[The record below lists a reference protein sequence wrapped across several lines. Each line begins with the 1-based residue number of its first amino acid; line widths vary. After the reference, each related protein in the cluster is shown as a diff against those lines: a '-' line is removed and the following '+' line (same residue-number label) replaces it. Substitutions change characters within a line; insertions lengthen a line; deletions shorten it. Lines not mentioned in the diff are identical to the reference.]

1 MINKA
6 QTSHLDS
13 LGSFLA
19 MEIFS
24 RAQELEA
31 QGRDIIHLEFGE
43 PDFSAP
49 ADAVESV
56 RKSMEIN
63 TAGYTFSQGLEG
75 LRIEIANKYSLD
87 YGVKILPEQVLV
99 SNGSSLLLYFA
110 IRILAPP
117 GSHVIL
123 TDPCYACYENVVRL
137 AGAEP
142 VMIKLRHE
150 DGFQL
155 NVDDLKKR
163 VTPKTRAMLINSPM
177 NPTGVVFSSEVMTA
191 LAELDIPVISDEIY
205 ADLSFEDP
213 PCSFLSYSPQTVA
226 IHGFSKSY
234 AMTGWRLG
242 YMITPLEWMSA
253 ADRLHQNLMISATE
267 FVQEAGIWVLQ
278 KRKAYRESMKT
289 EFNRRRL
296 FVLERM
302 RELGMDLGYTP
313 TGAFY
318 VLYKYR
324 DSGKSSLDLCHEV
337 LEKTGVAIAPGSD
350 FGHAAEGFVRISYAQ
365 SMENIDRA
373 LIKLAEC
380 KLLTS

>member
-1 MINKA
+1 MISTS
-6 QTSHLDS
+6 QTSHLDPID
-13 LGSFLA
+13 SFLA
-19 MEIFS
+19 MEVFAK
-24 RAQELEA
+24 AQALEA
-31 QGRDIIHLEFGE
+31 HGRDIIHLEFGE
-43 PDFSAP
+43 PDFTAP
-49 ADAVESV
+49 PVAAESV
-56 RKSMEIN
+56 KKSMEIN
-63 TAGYTFSQGLEG
+63 DAGYTFSQGLEE
-75 LRIEIANKYSLD
+75 LRIDIAKKYAND

-99 SNGSSLLLYFA
+99 SNGSSLLLYLA

-117 GSHVIL
+117 GSQVIL

-191 LAELDIPVISDEIY
+191 LAELDIPIISDEIY

-213 PCSFLSYSPQTVA
+213 PCSFLSFSPQTVA

-278 KRKAYRESMKT
+278 KSKAYCESMKT

-324 DSGKSSLDLCHEV
+324 DSEKSSLDLCHEV
-337 LEKTGVAIAPGSD
+337 LEKTGVAIAPGRD
-350 FGHAAEGFVRISYAQ
+350 FGPGAEGFVRISYAQ
-365 SMENIDRA
+365 SMENLDRA
-373 LIKLAEC
+373 LNLLAESM
-380 KLLTS
+380 LL

>member
-1 MINKA
+1 MISNS

-13 LGSFLA
+13 IDSFLA

-24 RAQELEA
+24 RAQQLEA
-31 QGRDIIHLEFGE
+31 QGREVIHLEFGE

-49 ADAVESV
+49 ESAAESI

-63 TAGYTFSQGLEG
+63 DAGYTFSQGLEG
-75 LRIEIANKYSLD
+75 LRNEIAKKYLRD
-87 YGVKILPEQVLV
+87 YGVDILPEQVLV
-99 SNGSSLLLYFA
+99 SNGSSLLLYLSVCL
-110 IRILAPP
+110 LAPP
-117 GSHVIL
+117 GSEVIL
-123 TDPCYACYENVVRL
+123 TDPAYACYANAIRL
-137 AGAEP
+137 AGAKP
-142 VMIKLRHE
+142 VFVKLHHE

-155 NVDDLKKR
+155 NVSELKKQ
-163 VTPKTRAMLINSPM
+163 VTKKTKAILINSPM
-177 NPTGVVFSSEVMTA
+177 NPTGVVFSEEVMQS

-205 ADLSFEDP
+205 ADLSFEDQP
-213 PCSFLSYSPQTVA
+213 HSFLSYSPQTVA
-226 IHGFSKSY
+226 INGFSKSF

-242 YMITPLEWMSA
+242 YMITPEEWMPA

-267 FVQEAGIWVLQ
+267 FVQEAGAAVLQ
-278 KRKAYRESMKT
+278 KSTAYCEQMKA

-302 RELGMDLGYTP
+302 SELGMELGYTP

-337 LEKTGVAIAPGSD
+337 LEKTGVAIAPGRD
-350 FGHAAEGFVRISYAQ
+350 FGSAAEGYIRISYAQ
-365 SMENIDRA
+365 SMENIERA
-373 LIKLAEC
+373 LTKLAES

>member
-1 MINKA
+1 MISTS

-13 LGSFLA
+13 IDSFLA
-19 MEIFS
+19 MEIFAK
-24 RAQELEA
+24 AQALEA

-43 PDFSAP
+43 PDFTAPSA
-49 ADAVESV
+49 ATESV
-56 RKSMEIN
+56 KKSMKIN
-63 TAGYTFSQGLEG
+63 DAGYTFSQGLEE
-75 LRIEIANKYSLD
+75 LRNEIVKKYAND

-99 SNGSSLLLYFA
+99 SNGSSLLLYLA

-117 GSHVIL
+117 GSQVIL

-137 AGAEP
+137 AGSEP
-142 VMIKLRHE
+142 VMVKLRHE

-177 NPTGVVFSSEVMTA
+177 NPTGVVFSSEVMKA
-191 LAELDIPVISDEIY
+191 IAELDIPVISDEIY

-253 ADRLHQNLMISATE
+253 ADRLHQNLVISATE
-267 FVQEAGIWVLQ
+267 FVQEAGISVL
-278 KRKAYRESMKT
+278 RKSAAYCESMKT

-337 LEKTGVAIAPGSD
+337 LEKTGVAIAPGRD
-350 FGHAAEGFVRISYAQ
+350 FGLGAEGFVRISYAQ
-365 SMENIDRA
+365 SMEDLDRA
-373 LIKLAEC
+373 LNLLAESM
-380 KLLTS
+380 LL

>member
-1 MINKA
+1 MISTS

-13 LGSFLA
+13 IDSFLA
-19 MEIFS
+19 MEVFAK
-24 RAQELEA
+24 AQALEA
-31 QGRDIIHLEFGE
+31 QGQDIIHLEFGE
-43 PDFSAP
+43 PDFIAP
-49 ADAVESV
+49 PAAAESV
-56 RKSMEIN
+56 KKSMEIN
-63 TAGYTFSQGLEG
+63 DAGYTFSQGLEE
-75 LRIEIANKYSLD
+75 LRIEIAKKYAND

-99 SNGSSLLLYFA
+99 SNGSSLLLYLA

-117 GSHVIL
+117 GSQVIL

-191 LAELDIPVISDEIY
+191 LAELDIPIISDEIY

-278 KRKAYRESMKT
+278 KSKAYCESMKT

-337 LEKTGVAIAPGSD
+337 LEKTGVAIAPGRD
-350 FGHAAEGFVRISYAQ
+350 FGLGAEGFVRISYAQ
-365 SMENIDRA
+365 SMENLDRA
-373 LIKLAEC
+373 LNLLAESM
-380 KLLTS
+380 LL

>member
-1 MINKA
+1 MISTS

-13 LGSFLA
+13 IDSFLA
-19 MEIFS
+19 MKVFAK
-24 RAQELEA
+24 AQALEA

-43 PDFSAP
+43 PDFTAP
-49 ADAVESV
+49 TAATESV
-56 RKSMEIN
+56 KKSMEIN
-63 TAGYTFSQGLEG
+63 DAGYTFSQGLEE
-75 LRIEIANKYSLD
+75 LRIEIAKKYAND

-99 SNGSSLLLYFA
+99 SNGSSLLLYLA

-117 GSHVIL
+117 GSQVIL

-155 NVDDLKKR
+155 NVDDVKKR

-191 LAELDIPVISDEIY
+191 LAELDIPIISDEIY

-267 FVQEAGIWVLQ
+267 FVQEAGISVL
-278 KRKAYRESMKT
+278 RKSVAYCESMKT

-296 FVLERM
+296 FVLDRM
-302 RELGMDLGYTP
+302 HELGMDLGYTP

-324 DSGKSSLDLCHEV
+324 DSEKFSLDLCHEV
-337 LEKTGVAIAPGSD
+337 LEKTGVAIAPGRD
-350 FGHAAEGFVRISYAQ
+350 FGLGAEGFVRISYAQ
-365 SMENIDRA
+365 SMEDLDRA
-373 LIKLAEC
+373 LNLLAESM
-380 KLLTS
+380 LL

>member
-1 MINKA
+1 
-6 QTSHLDS
+6 
-13 LGSFLA
+13 
-19 MEIFS
+19 
-24 RAQELEA
+24 
-31 QGRDIIHLEFGE
+31 
-43 PDFSAP
+43 
-49 ADAVESV
+49 
-56 RKSMEIN
+56 MEIN
-63 TAGYTFSQGLEG
+63 EAGYTFSQGLEE
-75 LRIEIANKYSLD
+75 LRIEIAKKYAND

-99 SNGSSLLLYFA
+99 SNGSSLLLYLA

-117 GSHVIL
+117 GSQVVL

-191 LAELDIPVISDEIY
+191 LAELDIPIISDEIY

-253 ADRLHQNLMISATE
+253 ADRLHQNLMISTTE
-267 FVQEAGIWVLQ
+267 FVQEAGISVL
-278 KRKAYRESMKT
+278 RKSAAYCESMKT

-337 LEKTGVAIAPGSD
+337 LEKTGVAIAPGRD
-350 FGHAAEGFVRISYAQ
+350 FGLGAEGFVRISYAQ
-365 SMENIDRA
+365 SMENLDRA
-373 LIKLAEC
+373 LNLLAESM
-380 KLLTS
+380 LL

>member
-1 MINKA
+1 MISTS

-13 LGSFLA
+13 IDSFLA
-19 MEIFS
+19 MEVFAK
-24 RAQELEA
+24 AQALEA

-43 PDFSAP
+43 PDFTAPSA
-49 ADAVESV
+49 ATESV
-56 RKSMEIN
+56 KKSMKIN
-63 TAGYTFSQGLEG
+63 DAGYTFSQGLEE
-75 LRIEIANKYSLD
+75 LRNEIVKKYAND

-99 SNGSSLLLYFA
+99 SNGSSLLLYLA

-117 GSHVIL
+117 GSQVIL

-137 AGAEP
+137 AGSEP
-142 VMIKLRHE
+142 VMVKLRHE

-163 VTPKTRAMLINSPM
+163 VTPKTRAILINSPM
-177 NPTGVVFSSEVMTA
+177 NPTGVVFSSEVMKA
-191 LAELDIPVISDEIY
+191 IAELDIPVISDEIY

-267 FVQEAGIWVLQ
+267 FVQEAGISVL
-278 KRKAYRESMKT
+278 RKSVAYCESMKT

-296 FVLERM
+296 FVLDRM
-302 RELGMDLGYTP
+302 HELGMDLGYTP

-324 DSGKSSLDLCHEV
+324 DSGKISLDLCHEV
-337 LEKTGVAIAPGSD
+337 LEKTGVAIAPGRD
-350 FGHAAEGFVRISYAQ
+350 FGLGAEGFVRISYAQ
-365 SMENIDRA
+365 SMENLDRS
-373 LIKLAEC
+373 LNLLAESM
-380 KLLTS
+380 LL

>member
-1 MINKA
+1 MISTS

-13 LGSFLA
+13 IDSFLA
-19 MEIFS
+19 MEVFAK
-24 RAQELEA
+24 AQALEA

-43 PDFSAP
+43 PDFIAP
-49 ADAVESV
+49 PAAAESV
-56 RKSMEIN
+56 KKSMEFN
-63 TAGYTFSQGLEG
+63 DAGYTFSQGLEE
-75 LRIEIANKYSLD
+75 LRIDIAKKYAND
-87 YGVKILPEQVLV
+87 YGVKILPQQVLV
-99 SNGSSLLLYFA
+99 SNGSSLLLYLA

-117 GSHVIL
+117 GSQVIL

-137 AGAEP
+137 ADAEP
-142 VMIKLRHE
+142 VMIKLRHD

-191 LAELDIPVISDEIY
+191 LAELDIPIISDEIY

-253 ADRLHQNLMISATE
+253 ADRLHQNLMISTTE
-267 FVQEAGIWVLQ
+267 FVQEAGISVL
-278 KRKAYRESMKT
+278 RTSTAYCESMKT

-337 LEKTGVAIAPGSD
+337 LEKTGVAIAPGRD
-350 FGHAAEGFVRISYAQ
+350 FGLGAEGFVRISYAQ
-365 SMENIDRA
+365 SMENLDRA
-373 LIKLAEC
+373 LNLLAESM
-380 KLLTS
+380 LL

>member
-1 MINKA
+1 MISTS

-13 LGSFLA
+13 IDSFLA
-19 MEIFS
+19 MEVFAK
-24 RAQELEA
+24 AQALEA

-43 PDFSAP
+43 PDFTAP
-49 ADAVESV
+49 RAAAESV
-56 RKSMEIN
+56 KKSMEIN
-63 TAGYTFSQGLEG
+63 DAGYTFSQGLEE
-75 LRIEIANKYSLD
+75 LRIEIAKKYANN

-99 SNGSSLLLYFA
+99 SNGSSLLLYLA

-117 GSHVIL
+117 GSQVIL

-191 LAELDIPVISDEIY
+191 LAELDIPIISDEIY

-278 KRKAYRESMKT
+278 KSKAYRESMKT

-337 LEKTGVAIAPGSD
+337 LEKTGVAIAPGRD
-350 FGHAAEGFVRISYAQ
+350 FGLGAEGFVRISYAQ
-365 SMENIDRA
+365 SMENLDRA
-373 LIKLAEC
+373 LNLLAESM
-380 KLLTS
+380 LL

>member
-1 MINKA
+1 MISTS

-13 LGSFLA
+13 IDSFLA
-19 MEIFS
+19 MEVFAK
-24 RAQELEA
+24 AQALEA

-43 PDFSAP
+43 PDFTAPSA
-49 ADAVESV
+49 AAESV
-56 RKSMEIN
+56 KKSMEIN
-63 TAGYTFSQGLEG
+63 EAGYTFSQGLEE
-75 LRIEIANKYSLD
+75 LRIEIAKKYAND

-99 SNGSSLLLYFA
+99 SNGSSLLLYLA

-117 GSHVIL
+117 GSQVIL

-191 LAELDIPVISDEIY
+191 LAELDIPIISDEIY

-253 ADRLHQNLMISATE
+253 ADRLHQNLMISTTE
-267 FVQEAGIWVLQ
+267 FVQEAGISVL
-278 KRKAYRESMKT
+278 RKSAAYCESMKT

-337 LEKTGVAIAPGSD
+337 LEKTGVAIAPGRD
-350 FGHAAEGFVRISYAQ
+350 FGLGAEGFVRISYAQ
-365 SMENIDRA
+365 SMEDLDRA
-373 LIKLAEC
+373 LNLLAESM
-380 KLLTS
+380 LL

>member
-99 SNGSSLLLYFA
+99 SNGSSLLLYLA

-117 GSHVIL
+117 GSQVIL
-123 TDPCYACYENVVRL
+123 T
-137 AGAEP
+137 AEP

-163 VTPKTRAMLINSPM
+163 VTSKTRAILINSPM

-191 LAELDIPVISDEIY
+191 LADLDIPVISDEIY

-213 PCSFLSYSPQTVA
+213 PSSFLSFSTQTVA

-242 YMITPLEWMSA
+242 YMITPLEWMPA
-253 ADRLHQNLMISATE
+253 ADRLHQNLMISATQ
-267 FVQEAGIWVLQ
+267 FIQEAGISVL
-278 KRKAYRESMKT
+278 RKSAAYCEEMKK
-289 EFNRRRL
+289 EFNLRRL

-324 DSGKSSLDLCHEV
+324 DSGKSSLELCHEV

-350 FGHAAEGFVRISYAQ
+350 FGLAAEGFVRISYAQ

>member
-1 MINKA
+1 MISTS

-13 LGSFLA
+13 IDSFLA
-19 MEIFS
+19 MEVFAK
-24 RAQELEA
+24 AQTLEA

-43 PDFSAP
+43 PDFTAP
-49 ADAVESV
+49 PALAESV
-56 RKSMEIN
+56 KKSMEIN
-63 TAGYTFSQGLEG
+63 DAGYTFSQGLEE
-75 LRIEIANKYSLD
+75 LRIEIAKKYSND
-87 YGVKILPEQVLV
+87 YRVKILPEQVLV
-99 SNGSSLLLYFA
+99 SNGSSLLLYLA

-117 GSHVIL
+117 GSQVIL

-191 LAELDIPVISDEIY
+191 LAELDIPIISDEIY

-278 KRKAYRESMKT
+278 KSKAYCESMKT

-302 RELGMDLGYTP
+302 RDHEMDLGYTP

-337 LEKTGVAIAPGSD
+337 LEKTGVAIAPGRD
-350 FGHAAEGFVRISYAQ
+350 FGLGAEGFVRISYAQ
-365 SMENIDRA
+365 SMENLDRA
-373 LIKLAEC
+373 LNLLAESM
-380 KLLTS
+380 LL

>member
-1 MINKA
+1 MISTS

-13 LGSFLA
+13 IDSFLA
-19 MEIFS
+19 MEVFAK
-24 RAQELEA
+24 AQALEA

-43 PDFSAP
+43 PDFTAP
-49 ADAVESV
+49 PTAAESV
-56 RKSMEIN
+56 KKSMEIN
-63 TAGYTFSQGLEG
+63 DAGYTFSQGLEE
-75 LRIEIANKYSLD
+75 LRIEIAKKYAND

-99 SNGSSLLLYFA
+99 SNGSSLLLYLA

-117 GSHVIL
+117 GSQVIL

-137 AGAEP
+137 SGAEP
-142 VMIKLRHE
+142 VMIKLKHE

-253 ADRLHQNLMISATE
+253 ADRLHQNLIISATE
-267 FVQEAGIWVLQ
+267 FVQEAGISVL
-278 KRKAYRESMKT
+278 RKSAAYCESMKT

-324 DSGKSSLDLCHEV
+324 DSGKSSMDLCHEV
-337 LEKTGVAIAPGSD
+337 LEKTGVAIAPGRD
-350 FGHAAEGFVRISYAQ
+350 FGLGAEGFVRISYAQ
-365 SMENIDRA
+365 SMENLDRA
-373 LIKLAEC
+373 LNLLAESM
-380 KLLTS
+380 LL

>member
-1 MINKA
+1 MEVFAKA
-6 QTSHLDS
+6 Q
-13 LGSFLA
+13 A
-19 MEIFS
+19 
-24 RAQELEA
+24 LEA

-43 PDFSAP
+43 PDFTAP
-49 ADAVESV
+49 PAATESV
-56 RKSMEIN
+56 KKSMKIN
-63 TAGYTFSQGLEG
+63 DAGYTFSQGLEE
-75 LRIEIANKYSLD
+75 LRNEIVKKYAND
-87 YGVKILPEQVLV
+87 YGVIILPEQVLV
-99 SNGSSLLLYFA
+99 SNGSSLLLYLA

-117 GSHVIL
+117 GSQVIL

-137 AGAEP
+137 AGSEP
-142 VMIKLRHE
+142 VMVKLRHE

-163 VTPKTRAMLINSPM
+163 VTPKTRAILINSPM
-177 NPTGVVFSSEVMTA
+177 NPTGVVFFPEVMKA
-191 LAELDIPVISDEIY
+191 IAELDIPVISDEIY

-242 YMITPLEWMSA
+242 YLITPLEWMSA

-267 FVQEAGIWVLQ
+267 FVQEAGISVL
-278 KRKAYRESMKT
+278 RKSVAYCESMKT

-296 FVLERM
+296 FVLDRM
-302 RELGMDLGYTP
+302 HELGMDLGYTP

-324 DSGKSSLDLCHEV
+324 DSEKLSLDLCHEV
-337 LEKTGVAIAPGSD
+337 LEKTGVAIAPGRD
-350 FGHAAEGFVRISYAQ
+350 FGLGAEGFVRISYAQ
-365 SMENIDRA
+365 SMENLDRA
-373 LIKLAEC
+373 LNLLAESM
-380 KLLTS
+380 LL

>member
-99 SNGSSLLLYFA
+99 SNGSSLLLYLA

-163 VTPKTRAMLINSPM
+163 VTSKTRAILINSPM

-191 LAELDIPVISDEIY
+191 LAV
-205 ADLSFEDP
+205 
-213 PCSFLSYSPQTVA
+213 
-226 IHGFSKSY
+226 
-234 AMTGWRLG
+234 
-242 YMITPLEWMSA
+242 
-253 ADRLHQNLMISATE
+253 
-267 FVQEAGIWVLQ
+267 
-278 KRKAYRESMKT
+278 
-289 EFNRRRL
+289 
-296 FVLERM
+296 
-302 RELGMDLGYTP
+302 
-313 TGAFY
+313 
-318 VLYKYR
+318 
-324 DSGKSSLDLCHEV
+324 
-337 LEKTGVAIAPGSD
+337 
-350 FGHAAEGFVRISYAQ
+350 
-365 SMENIDRA
+365 
-373 LIKLAEC
+373 
-380 KLLTS
+380 

>member
-1 MINKA
+1 MISTS

-13 LGSFLA
+13 IDSFLA
-19 MEIFS
+19 MEIFAK
-24 RAQELEA
+24 AQALEA
-31 QGRDIIHLEFGE
+31 KGRDIIHLEFGE
-43 PDFSAP
+43 PDFTAP
-49 ADAVESV
+49 AAAAESV
-56 RKSMEIN
+56 KKSMEIN
-63 TAGYTFSQGLEG
+63 DAGYTFSQGLEE
-75 LRIEIANKYSLD
+75 LRINIAKKYAND

-99 SNGSSLLLYFA
+99 SNGSSLLLYLA

-117 GSHVIL
+117 GSQVIL
-123 TDPCYACYENVVRL
+123 TDPCYACYENIVRL
-137 AGAEP
+137 AGVEP

-205 ADLSFEDP
+205 ADLSFVYP

-242 YMITPLEWMSA
+242 YMIIPLEWMSA

-278 KRKAYRESMKT
+278 KSKAYCESMKT

-337 LEKTGVAIAPGSD
+337 LEKTGVAIAPGRD
-350 FGHAAEGFVRISYAQ
+350 FGLGAEGFVRISYAQ
-365 SMENIDRA
+365 SMENLDRA
-373 LIKLAEC
+373 LNLLAESM
-380 KLLTS
+380 LL

>member
-99 SNGSSLLLYFA
+99 SNGSSLLLYLA

-150 DGFQL
+150 D
-155 NVDDLKKR
+155 
-163 VTPKTRAMLINSPM
+163 
-177 NPTGVVFSSEVMTA
+177 
-191 LAELDIPVISDEIY
+191 
-205 ADLSFEDP
+205 
-213 PCSFLSYSPQTVA
+213 
-226 IHGFSKSY
+226 
-234 AMTGWRLG
+234 
-242 YMITPLEWMSA
+242 
-253 ADRLHQNLMISATE
+253 
-267 FVQEAGIWVLQ
+267 
-278 KRKAYRESMKT
+278 
-289 EFNRRRL
+289 
-296 FVLERM
+296 
-302 RELGMDLGYTP
+302 
-313 TGAFY
+313 
-318 VLYKYR
+318 
-324 DSGKSSLDLCHEV
+324 
-337 LEKTGVAIAPGSD
+337 
-350 FGHAAEGFVRISYAQ
+350 
-365 SMENIDRA
+365 
-373 LIKLAEC
+373 
-380 KLLTS
+380 

>member
-1 MINKA
+1 MISTS

-13 LGSFLA
+13 IDSFLA
-19 MEIFS
+19 MEVFAK
-24 RAQELEA
+24 AQALEA

-43 PDFSAP
+43 HDFTAPSA
-49 ADAVESV
+49 ATESV
-56 RKSMEIN
+56 KKSMEIN
-63 TAGYTFSQGLEG
+63 DAGYTFSQGLEE
-75 LRIEIANKYSLD
+75 LRNEIVKKYAND

-99 SNGSSLLLYFA
+99 SSGSSLLLYLA

-117 GSHVIL
+117 GSQVIL

-137 AGAEP
+137 AGSEP
-142 VMIKLRHE
+142 VMVKLRHE

-163 VTPKTRAMLINSPM
+163 VTPKTRAILINSPM

-191 LAELDIPVISDEIY
+191 LAELDIPIISDEIY

-267 FVQEAGIWVLQ
+267 FVQEAGISVL
-278 KRKAYRESMKT
+278 RKSVAYCESMKT

-296 FVLERM
+296 FVLDRM
-302 RELGMDLGYTP
+302 HELGMDLGYTP

-324 DSGKSSLDLCHEV
+324 DSEKLSLDLCHEV
-337 LEKTGVAIAPGSD
+337 LEKTGVAIAPGRD
-350 FGHAAEGFVRISYAQ
+350 FGLGAEGFVRISYAQ
-365 SMENIDRA
+365 SMEDLDRS
-373 LIKLAEC
+373 LNLLAESM
-380 KLLTS
+380 LL

>member
-1 MINKA
+1 MISTS

-13 LGSFLA
+13 IDSFLA
-19 MEIFS
+19 MEIFAK
-24 RAQELEA
+24 AQALEA

-43 PDFSAP
+43 PDFTAPSA
-49 ADAVESV
+49 ATESV
-56 RKSMEIN
+56 KKSMEIN
-63 TAGYTFSQGLEG
+63 DAGYTFSQGLEE
-75 LRIEIANKYSLD
+75 LRNEIVKKYAND

-99 SNGSSLLLYFA
+99 SNGSSLLLYLA

-117 GSHVIL
+117 GSQVIL

-137 AGAEP
+137 AGSEP
-142 VMIKLRHE
+142 VMVKLRHE

-163 VTPKTRAMLINSPM
+163 VTPKTRAILINSPM
-177 NPTGVVFSSEVMTA
+177 NPTGVVFSSEVMKA
-191 LAELDIPVISDEIY
+191 IAELDIPVISDEIY

-267 FVQEAGIWVLQ
+267 FVQEAGISVL
-278 KRKAYRESMKT
+278 RKSVAYCESMKT

-296 FVLERM
+296 FVLDRM
-302 RELGMDLGYTP
+302 HELGMDLGYTP

-324 DSGKSSLDLCHEV
+324 DSEKFSLDLCHEV
-337 LEKTGVAIAPGSD
+337 LEKTGVAIAPGRD
-350 FGHAAEGFVRISYAQ
+350 FGLGAEGFVRISYAQ
-365 SMENIDRA
+365 SMEDLDRS
-373 LIKLAEC
+373 LNLLAESM
-380 KLLTS
+380 LL

>member
-1 MINKA
+1 MISTS

-13 LGSFLA
+13 IDSFLA
-19 MEIFS
+19 MEIFAK
-24 RAQELEA
+24 AQALEA

-43 PDFSAP
+43 PDFTAPSA
-49 ADAVESV
+49 ATESV
-56 RKSMEIN
+56 KKSMEIN
-63 TAGYTFSQGLEG
+63 DAGYTFSQGLEE
-75 LRIEIANKYSLD
+75 LRNEIVKKYAND

-99 SNGSSLLLYFA
+99 SNGSSLLLYLA

-117 GSHVIL
+117 GSQVIL

-137 AGAEP
+137 AGSEP
-142 VMIKLRHE
+142 VMVKLRHE

-163 VTPKTRAMLINSPM
+163 VTPKTRAILINSPM
-177 NPTGVVFSSEVMTA
+177 NPTGVVFSSEVMKA
-191 LAELDIPVISDEIY
+191 IAELDIPVISDEIY

-267 FVQEAGIWVLQ
+267 FVQEAGISVL
-278 KRKAYRESMKT
+278 RKSVAYCESMKT

-296 FVLERM
+296 FVLDRM
-302 RELGMDLGYTP
+302 HELGMDLGYTP

-324 DSGKSSLDLCHEV
+324 DSGKISLDLCHEV
-337 LEKTGVAIAPGSD
+337 LEKTGVAIAPGRD
-350 FGHAAEGFVRISYAQ
+350 FGLGAEGFVRISYAQ
-365 SMENIDRA
+365 SMENLDRS
-373 LIKLAEC
+373 LNLLAESM
-380 KLLTS
+380 LL

>member
-1 MINKA
+1 MISTS

-13 LGSFLA
+13 IDSFLA
-19 MEIFS
+19 MEIFAK
-24 RAQELEA
+24 AQALEA

-43 PDFSAP
+43 PDFTAPSA
-49 ADAVESV
+49 ATESV
-56 RKSMEIN
+56 KKSMKIN
-63 TAGYTFSQGLEG
+63 DAGYTFSQGLEE
-75 LRIEIANKYSLD
+75 LRNEIVKKYAND

-99 SNGSSLLLYFA
+99 SNGSSLLLYLA

-117 GSHVIL
+117 GSQVIL

-137 AGAEP
+137 AGSEP
-142 VMIKLRHE
+142 VMVKLRHE

-163 VTPKTRAMLINSPM
+163 VTPKTRAILINSPM
-177 NPTGVVFSSEVMTA
+177 NPTGVVFSSEVMKA
-191 LAELDIPVISDEIY
+191 IAELDIPVISDEIY

-267 FVQEAGIWVLQ
+267 FVQEAGISVL
-278 KRKAYRESMKT
+278 RKSVAYCESMKT

-296 FVLERM
+296 FVLDRM
-302 RELGMDLGYTP
+302 HELGMDLGYTP

-324 DSGKSSLDLCHEV
+324 DSEKFSLDLCHEV
-337 LEKTGVAIAPGSD
+337 LEKTGVAIAPGRD
-350 FGHAAEGFVRISYAQ
+350 FGLGAEGFVRISYAQ
-365 SMENIDRA
+365 SMENLDRS
-373 LIKLAEC
+373 LNLLAESM
-380 KLLTS
+380 LL